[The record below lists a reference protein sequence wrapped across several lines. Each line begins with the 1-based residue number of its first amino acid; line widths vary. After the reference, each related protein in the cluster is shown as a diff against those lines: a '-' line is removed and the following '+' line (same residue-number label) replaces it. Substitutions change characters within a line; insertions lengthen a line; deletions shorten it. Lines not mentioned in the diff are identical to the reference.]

1 VTQSYPEKYA
11 MLNALLR
18 MFTGGPSADS
28 LTPIE
33 ARDRQKAGALIL
45 DVREADEWRSG
56 HAPGAKHVPLGQLPA
71 RLAELPRDRDVI
83 AMCRSGMRSARAT
96 GVLRDAGFTHVFNLS
111 GGIAAWT
118 AAGLPTKR

>member
-1 VTQSYPEKYA
+1 
-11 MLNALLR
+11 MLNALFR
-18 MFTGGPSADS
+18 MFTGGASADS
-28 LTPIE
+28 LTPID

-45 DVREADEWRSG
+45 DVREPDEWRTG